1 MSTESQLKVCLL
13 GCPSVGKSSI
23 TQQVVHGRF
32 PHNYNPTIEDTYVAE
47 ITHKNAVCK
56 FRITDTMGYESTSIP
71 ENHMIGKHAFIVVF
85 DISDRRSFETTKNIC
100 DELLDSISY
109 DITTYPIVMVGN
121 KLDLLSDHCAHLEK
135 KPTIEQK
142 RQMEQT
148 RREAENFASDRKLTK
163 YIEISAMNNQQVIGI
178 FQSLVPL
185 IIDANDDLQQFYPNL
200 RPQVNETNISAP
212 INQNLPAQEVNP
224 AVSGGWRKNP
234 ECRVQ

>member
-32 PHNYNPTIEDTYVAE
+32 PHSYNPTIEDTYVAE
-47 ITHKNAVCK
+47 INHNNTVCK
-56 FRITDTMGYESTSIP
+56 FRITDTMGYEYTSIP
-71 ENHMIGKHAFIVVF
+71 EHHMIGKHAFIVVF
-85 DISDRRSFETTKNIC
+85 DISDRRSFDTTKEIC
-100 DELLDSISY
+100 DELIDSISY

-121 KLDLLSDHCAHLEK
+121 KLDLLNNSEIDK

-148 RREAENFASDRKLTK
+148 RSEAANFASERKLTK

-178 FQSLVPL
+178 FQSLIPF

-200 RPQVNETNISAP
+200 RPHVNHEANISTP
-212 INQNLPAQEVNP
+212 INQSLPTQEVNP
-224 AVSGGWRKNP
+224 AASGGWRKNP